1 MTKDEIFNSLVES
14 AFDFMG
20 HALDNV
26 SDEPKYAL
34 MSLASGI
41 ELVFKARLVCEGAQW
56 VASEPTEA
64 SPERFKQGRIK
75 TVGFDLA
82 RRRIEALSGAPIDKV
97 SCNAFLAVVSHRNR
111 VVHFFH
117 ADLDKLRK
125 QVASDIYVAWHHLYG
140 LMAGDWRQ
148 YFSAHENTM
157 RAFGMRLQGLK
168 PLLQAVFDRVVS
180 GSAGAE
186 SLTTCPC
193 CGFRALDPAARGG
206 QYVGAICRVC
216 GYQALSHRAIKHG
229 EEVFCGS
236 CGECNGIQ
244 TVIDTGLCF
253 KCKECEETF
262 SDYTKCEFCGEAWV
276 GVSGDFGDYLEGCP
290 HCGGAASHWKD
301 E

>member
-1 MTKDEIFNSLVES
+1 MMTQDEIFNNLVDS

-20 HALDNV
+20 HALDAV
-26 SDEPKYAL
+26 ADEPKYAL

-41 ELVFKARLVCEGAQW
+41 ELVFKARLVREDVQW
-56 VASEPTEA
+56 IASEPTEA
-64 SPERFKQGRIK
+64 SSERFEQGRIK

-82 RRRIEALSGAPIDKV
+82 RRRIEALSGAPVDKAA
-97 SCNAFLAVVSHRNR
+97 CDAFNAVARHRNR

-117 ADLDKLRK
+117 TDLETLRTH
-125 QVASDIYVAWHHLYG
+125 VVSDIYVAWHYLYE
-140 LMAGDWRQ
+140 LMTGEWRT
-148 YFSAHENTM
+148 YFSDHESAM
-157 RAFGMRLQGLK
+157 RAFGTRLQGLK
-168 PLLQAVFDRVVS
+168 PLLQAIFERVVS
-180 GSAGAE
+180 GSVDAG
-186 SLTTCPC
+186 SLAQCPC
-193 CGFRALDPAARGG
+193 CDFQGLDSAKGSG
-206 QYVGAICRVC
+206 YIGAICRVC

-236 CGECNGIQ
+236 CGECDGIQ

-262 SDYTKCEFCGEAWV
+262 SDYMTCEFCGEHWV

-290 HCGGAASHWKD
+290 HCGGAAAHWKD